1 MILLRC
7 LRFLLFKNAYS
18 DSRSLVMSM
27 LNVSRRVL
35 LAFLFAGT
43 VVMSVEAQDKS
54 AANKSIAKKFA
65 IAIHGGAGQSP
76 KEDTAKAVEASLAKV
91 LDIGVVV
98 LKQGGTSLDAVE
110 QVIRYL
116 EDDPLFNAGRGAV
129 FNAAG
134 QHELDASIM
143 DGKTLGC
150 GGVAAVRT
158 VRHPISLARL
168 VMEKTSHVLLATD
181 GAEKFADEMGPKI
194 ERVENSWFSTEKRRQ
209 ELERT
214 QKNDGKQT
222 SSLKPQAASLTPFHH
237 STVGCVA
244 LDTHGNLAA
253 GTSTGGRTNKK
264 FGRVGDSPIIGAG
277 TYANNATCAV
287 SGTGLGE
294 QFIRH
299 SVGFNISARMAY
311 MKQPLKDAVHE
322 VLYKTLDPDD
332 GGLIALSS
340 DGTIVMDYTTAGMAR
355 AAADSSGFRE
365 VKIGR

>member
-1 MILLRC
+1 MSPHVVAQYLASRHLLYFC
-7 LRFLLFKNAYS
+7 FALAWG
-18 DSRSLVMSM
+18 SLCMTATS
-27 LNVSRRVL
+27 
-35 LAFLFAGT
+35 
-43 VVMSVEAQDKS
+43 QD
-54 AANKSIAKKFA
+54 AKTKKTFA
-65 IAIHGGAGQSP
+65 IALHGGAGQSP
-76 KEDTAKAVEASLAKV
+76 KDESAAAVEASLAKA
-91 LDIGVVV
+91 LDIGVNV
-98 LKQGGTSLDAVE
+98 LKQNGASLDAVE

-158 VRHPISLARL
+158 VRHPITLARL
-168 VMEKTSHVLLATD
+168 VMDQTKHVLLTSD
-181 GAEKFADEMGPKI
+181 GAEKFADEMGGKI
-194 ERVENSWFSTEKRRQ
+194 ERVENSWFSTEKRKR
-209 ELERT
+209 ELERS
-214 QKNDGKQT
+214 QRASDGKKQAHIAP
-222 SSLKPQAASLTPFHH
+222 SSLYH

-244 LDTHGNLAA
+244 LDSHGNLAA

-264 FGRVGDSPIIGAG
+264 FGRVGDSPIVGAG

-299 SVGFNISARMAY
+299 AVGFNISARIAY
-311 MKQPLKDAVHE
+311 KQQPLKEAVHE
-322 VLYKTLDPDD
+322 VLHKTLDPDD
-332 GGLIALSS
+332 GGVIAVGA
-340 DGTIVMDYTTAGMAR
+340 DGTIVMDFSTEGMAR
-355 AAADSSGFRE
+355 AAADSAGFRE